1 MSRSLRAIAL
11 AAAIAVAAAVPAWAH
26 QGNPNYR
33 SVIDGISPTV
43 PGVKFQVL
51 GYDTQ
56 FQVTNHSG
64 KTVTV
69 YGYGGEPY
77 IRILPDGT
85 VQQNHLSPATY
96 LNASDFVTEAAPSFT
111 STKAAPQWRYVEKTG
126 TYIWHDHRMHW
137 MGAHRPPQVK
147 DKHKKTK
154 VFDYQVPISVGTQ
167 KGQISGTL
175 YWVGSQGGFPVGAI
189 VSLIAVVLL
198 GVAGTMLVRR
208 RRAGSRPQAAA
219 PQPVEE
225 AW

>member
-51 GYDTQ
+51 CYDTQ

-85 VQQNHLSPATY
+85 VQQIHLSPATY

-111 STKAAPQWRYVEKTG
+111 STKAAPQWRYV
-126 TYIWHDHRMHW
+126 
-137 MGAHRPPQVK
+137 
-147 DKHKKTK
+147 
-154 VFDYQVPISVGTQ
+154 
-167 KGQISGTL
+167 
-175 YWVGSQGGFPVGAI
+175 
-189 VSLIAVVLL
+189 
-198 GVAGTMLVRR
+198 
-208 RRAGSRPQAAA
+208 
-219 PQPVEE
+219 
-225 AW
+225 

>member
-1 MSRSLRAIAL
+1 MSRFLRALAL
-11 AAAIAVAAAVPAWAH
+11 AAAVAAAVAAPAWAH

-33 SVIDGISPTV
+33 SVIDRVNPVV

-56 FQVTNHSG
+56 FQVTNRSG
-64 KTVTV
+64 KTVTI

-77 IRILPDGT
+77 VRILGDGT

-96 LNASDFVTEAAPSFT
+96 LNASDFATVAPPKFT
-111 STKAAPQWRYVEKTG
+111 STSAPPQWRYVEKTG

-137 MGAHRPPQVK
+137 MGAHLPPQVR

-154 VFDYQVPISVGTQ
+154 VFDYAIPISVGSQ

-175 YWVGSQGGFPVGAI
+175 YWVGSQGGFPVGAM
-189 VSLIAVVLL
+189 VSLIIVALLAIGATVVI
-198 GVAGTMLVRR
+198 RR
-208 RRAGSRPQAAA
+208 RRQGARPTAGPA
-219 PQPVEE
+219 QPAEE